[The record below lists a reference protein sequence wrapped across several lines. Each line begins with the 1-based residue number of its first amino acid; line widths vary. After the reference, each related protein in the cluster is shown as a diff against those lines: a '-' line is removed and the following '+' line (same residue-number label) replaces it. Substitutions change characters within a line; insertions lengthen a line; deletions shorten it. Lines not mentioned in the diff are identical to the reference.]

1 MAIRGIDIRY
11 TISCPECGKA
21 HYFNDEYVDD
31 IVECS
36 CGFEFYAFAKD
47 NLRIVMSADEA
58 RCDTVVRST
67 RRFVMSTGRFRNMS
81 PELYIDRDG
90 QECFE
95 LMPQE
100 LDTEEELERIL
111 DEYQTAAYGKKIV
124 SRELL
129 DSICESLDKG
139 SDIELKKQKN
149 GIDVIELKKKRVN
162 TQRADNSRRLSEY
175 TQLTADMLKSGR
187 LFNMDR

>member
-1 MAIRGIDIRY
+1 MAKHGIDIRY

-31 IVECS
+31 IVECG

-47 NLRIVMSADEA
+47 TLRIVMSADEA
-58 RCDTVVRST
+58 RCDAVVRST

-81 PELYIDRDG
+81 SELYIDCDG
-90 QECFE
+90 QECFS
-95 LMPQE
+95 LIPHQ
-100 LDTEEELERIL
+100 LDIEEELERIL

-124 SRELL
+124 YRELL